1 MFGPRAA
8 KAQLF
13 RKVAAQRPG
22 DEQQSLAVLDRFA
35 ELAVR
40 ARKERRLPCHE
51 LIGLDA
57 SREQDSVPSVATELA
72 FQLTRTDC
80 RDISQ
85 RAQSEKIKSLELLG
99 VERQLTRSNRREE
112 CSSVFHR
119 HQATRP
125 RARRGE
131 SRGERA
137 GRETE
142 PRFAPDRLQQ
152 SPPHLADRIACL
164 CDAAQ
169 LQPRHTFVAHLD
181 DGREVVQRARDQL
194 ANPSGR
200 FFIGQNESRLRAKML
215 RLPQRHAGHD
225 PKLQRLL

>member
-1 MFGPRAA
+1 FLDPRPDEPEQLRGAAQCVTDDRFALFRFAGFKVEPYPHMLGPRAA

-85 RAQSEKIKSLELLG
+85 RAQSEKIKSLEVLG
-99 VERQLTRSNRREE
+99 VERQLTRSNRREV

-142 PRFAPDRLQQ
+142 PRFAPDR
-152 SPPHLADRIACL
+152 
-164 CDAAQ
+164 
-169 LQPRHTFVAHLD
+169 
-181 DGREVVQRARDQL
+181 
-194 ANPSGR
+194 
-200 FFIGQNESRLRAKML
+200 
-215 RLPQRHAGHD
+215 
-225 PKLQRLL
+225 